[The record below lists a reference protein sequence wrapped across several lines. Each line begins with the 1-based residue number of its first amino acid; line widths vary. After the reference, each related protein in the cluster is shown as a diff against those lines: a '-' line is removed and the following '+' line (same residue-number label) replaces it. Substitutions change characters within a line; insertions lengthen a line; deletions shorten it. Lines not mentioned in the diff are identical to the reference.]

1 MENKLL
7 NKLINE
13 LTDSSE
19 SFNQFSKFVRDYEIL
34 FKEYDLEDIWFELE
48 IINALALY
56 DWEQSDKYTFWSA
69 LWDSS
74 CKRKK
79 EVFPNTSFFCTHWN
93 LFLFLFS
100 WQKS

>member
-69 LWDSS
+69 LWEEKYKSDIEELIL
-74 CKRKK
+74 KYK
-79 EVFPNTSFFCTHWN
+79 ESILNKIN
-93 LFLFLFS
+93 KFS
-100 WQKS
+100 LDN